1 MNMRSGYLLAASL
14 LLFGASAVNAA
25 DERSGEQL
33 FKDFGCVLCHG
44 STGYR
49 GGIGGRPIAPMQH
62 SLDAFRILVRS
73 PGKAMPAF
81 APQVL
86 SEEQLKKLYQFLRS
100 VSPSPEVAE
109 LPQLKSLGAGR

>member
-1 MNMRSGYLLAASL
+1 LLALSL
-14 LLFGASAVNAA
+14 LLGAGEVNAA
-25 DERSGEQL
+25 EERSGQQL
-33 FKDFGCVLCHG
+33 FTDFGCVLCHG

-73 PGKAMPAF
+73 PGNAMPAF

-86 SEEQLKKLYQFLRS
+86 SEEQLKKLYQFLSS
-100 VSPSPEVAE
+100 VSPSPAVAE
-109 LPQLKSLGAGR
+109 LPLLKSLGAGQ

>member
-1 MNMRSGYLLAASL
+1 MRTGYLLAVSL
-14 LLFGASAVNAA
+14 LLGVSGVNAA
-25 DERSGEQL
+25 EERSGQQL
-33 FKDFGCVLCHG
+33 FTDFGCVLCHG

-73 PGKAMPAF
+73 PGNAMPAF

-86 SEEQLKKLYQFLRS
+86 SEEQLKKLYQFLSS
-100 VSPSPEVAE
+100 VSPSPEVAD
-109 LPQLKSLGAGR
+109 LPVLKSLGAGK

>member
-1 MNMRSGYLLAASL
+1 MRTGYWLAVAL
-14 LLFGASAVNAA
+14 LLGAGGVNAA
-25 DERSGEQL
+25 EERSGEQL

-49 GGIGGRPIAPMQH
+49 GGIAGRPIAPMQH

-73 PGKAMPAF
+73 PGNAMPAF
-81 APQVL
+81 APKAL
-86 SEEQLKKLYQFLRS
+86 SEEQLKKLYEYLRS

-109 LPQLKSLGAGR
+109 LPLLKSLGAGK

>member
-1 MNMRSGYLLAASL
+1 MSTRYLLAISL
-14 LLFGASAVNAA
+14 LLGAGAVNAA
-25 DERSGEQL
+25 EERSGEQL

-62 SLDAFRILVRS
+62 SMDAFRILVRS
-73 PGKAMPAF
+73 PGNAMPAF

-86 SEEQLKKLYQFLRS
+86 SEEQLKKLYQFLS
-100 VSPSPEVAE
+100 SIKPSPEVAE
-109 LPQLKSLGAGR
+109 LPPLKSLGAGALKK

>member
-1 MNMRSGYLLAASL
+1 MKMRTAALLAVSL
-14 LLFGASAVNAA
+14 LLGAGGVSATE
-25 DERSGEQL
+25 ERSGQQL
-33 FKDFGCVLCHG
+33 FTDFGCVLCHG

-49 GGIGGRPIAPMQH
+49 GGIAGRPIAPMQH

-73 PGKAMPAF
+73 PGNAMPAF

-86 SEEQLKKLYQFLRS
+86 SEEQLKKLYQFLSS

-109 LPQLKSLGAGR
+109 LPVLKSLGAGK

>member
-1 MNMRSGYLLAASL
+1 MKMRTGYWLAVL
-14 LLFGASAVNAA
+14 LLLGAGGANAA
-25 DERSGEQL
+25 EERSGKQL
-33 FKDFGCVLCHG
+33 FTDFGCVLCHG

-73 PGKAMPAF
+73 PANAMPAF

-86 SEEQLKKLYQFLRS
+86 SEEQLEKLYQFLRS
-100 VSPSPEVAE
+100 VSPSPEVAD
-109 LPQLKSLGAGR
+109 LPLLKSLGAGK

>member
-1 MNMRSGYLLAASL
+1 MKTGYWLAVAL
-14 LLFGASAVNAA
+14 LLGASAVSAA

-33 FKDFGCVLCHG
+33 FTAFGCVLCHG

-49 GGIGGRPIAPMQH
+49 GGIGGRPIAPMQQ

-73 PGKAMPAF
+73 PANAMPAF

-86 SEEQLKKLYQFLRS
+86 SEEQLEKLYQFLRS
-100 VSPSPEVAE
+100 VKPSPEVSQ
-109 LPQLKSLGAGR
+109 LPILKSLGAGK

>member
-1 MNMRSGYLLAASL
+1 MKMRTGYLLAVSL
-14 LLFGASAVNAA
+14 LLGAGGVNAA
-25 DERSGEQL
+25 EERSGEQL

-49 GGIGGRPIAPMQH
+49 GGIGGRPIAPLQH

-73 PGKAMPAF
+73 PGNAMPAF

-86 SEEQLKKLYQFLRS
+86 SEEQLKKLYQFLSS

-109 LPQLKSLGAGR
+109 LPLLKSLRAGQ